1 MSRIHEALKK
11 AAEERAARISAG
23 VEERVPEA
31 VHDLRPPVADVPRD
45 NPAPPVDLAPPIAPP
60 SRDLRP
66 PVAETVL
73 KLKLPVADA
82 PRELRPPV
90 AVPPPASRPIPPS
103 RLTPAAKPEEAAF
116 SYEELIKRSVPQEWR
131 LDPLNS
137 VFLNSRPGEGG
148 PERFR
153 TLRSRLYKIAS
164 TRTLKKILITSGVA
178 SEGKTFVA
186 SNLAQSIVQQP
197 ELRVLLIDADL
208 RSSRLH
214 LLFGAANCPGLSDYL
229 RGDADEYAVMQK
241 GMSENLFL
249 IPGGSLVSNPSELLL
264 SDRMKELLH
273 RVTPVFDWII
283 IDSPP
288 TLPVHDASILAEM
301 VDGVLFVIRAGST
314 DAEIVERTAAEFQGK
329 NLLGVVLNQVQKS
342 DSYGDEYQNYYH
354 QRD

>member
-1 MSRIHEALKK
+1 MSRIHEALRR
-11 AAEERAARISAG
+11 AAEERAAKVATE
-23 VEERVPEA
+23 VETGA
-31 VHDLRPPVADVPRD
+31 
-45 NPAPPVDLAPPIAPP
+45 
-60 SRDLRP
+60 
-66 PVAETVL
+66 AEVIIEP
-73 KLKLPVADA
+73 K
-82 PRELRPPV
+82 RPV
-90 AVPPPASRPIPPS
+90 AVVPAMALPIPPPPPRVTTS
-103 RLTPAAKPEEAAF
+103 SNTNEGF
-116 SYEELIKRSVPQEWR
+116 SYKELLKRCVQQEWH

-164 TRTLKKILITSGVA
+164 TRKLKRILITSGVA
-178 SEGKTFVA
+178 AEGKTFVA

-214 LLFGAANCPGLSDYL
+214 LLFGTQVCPGLSDYL
-229 RGDADEYAVMQK
+229 RGEADEYAVIQK
-241 GMSENLFL
+241 GTSENLFL
-249 IPGGSLVSNPSELLL
+249 IPGGNLVSNPSELLL
-264 SDRMKELLH
+264 SERMKQLLST
-273 RVTPVFDWII
+273 VTPVFDWII

-288 TLPVHDASILAEM
+288 TLPVHDASVLAEM

-342 DSYGDEYQNYYH
+342 DSYGEQYHNYYGGD
-354 QRD
+354 RD

>member
-23 VEERVPEA
+23 VEERVAEA
-31 VHDLRPPVADVPRD
+31 VHDLKPPVADVPRD
-45 NPAPPVDLAPPIAPP
+45 NPAPRDNATPPVAEP

-66 PVAETVL
+66 PVTETVL

-82 PRELRPPV
+82 ARDFISSL
-90 AVPPPASRPIPPS
+90 AVEPPAPRPIPPS

-116 SYEELIKRSVPQEWR
+116 SYEELIKRCVSHEWR

-214 LLFGAANCPGLSDYL
+214 LLFGAPSCPGLSDYL

-273 RVTPVFDWII
+273 RAAAVFDWII

-329 NLLGVVLNQVQKS
+329 NLLGVVLNQVQRS